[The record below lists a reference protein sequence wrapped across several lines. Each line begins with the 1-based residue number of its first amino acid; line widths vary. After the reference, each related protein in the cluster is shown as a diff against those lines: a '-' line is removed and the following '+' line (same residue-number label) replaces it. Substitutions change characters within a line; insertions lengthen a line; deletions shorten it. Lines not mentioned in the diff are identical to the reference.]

1 MLSYKHLIKMEEKL
15 LELEAC
21 LLVRFELANTL
32 VVWNFGAAC
41 RSVVFMPEIHRYRL
55 SVFMPMLIELGGFM
69 LEIGLGRG

>member
-21 LLVRFELANTL
+21 LLVTFELANTL

-41 RSVVFMPEIHRYRL
+41 RRIVFMPEIHIGYRL
-55 SVFMPMLIELGGFM
+55 VDL
-69 LEIGLGRG
+69 